1 MEKRTEKIIKEIRSS
16 IDAKEK
22 VIKNNE
28 ILSNIINI
36 SDSIVDCINNGGK
49 LLICGNGG
57 SASDA
62 NHIAGEIVGRF
73 QQERKAFSA
82 ISLNSDVATMTAI
95 ANDYGYEHVFSR
107 QVEGLMKK
115 DDILLGISTS
125 GNSSNIV
132 EAFKKSKE
140 IKGINYLLTGKDGGI
155 LAKMADI
162 SIIAPSDVTAHVQ
175 EVHECLFHII
185 CGLVEEGLMKS

>member
-1 MEKRTEKIIKEIRSS
+1 
-16 IDAKEK
+16 
-22 VIKNNE
+22 
-28 ILSNIINI
+28 
-36 SDSIVDCINNGGK
+36 
-49 LLICGNGG
+49 
-57 SASDA
+57 
-62 NHIAGEIVGRF
+62 
-73 QQERKAFSA
+73 
-82 ISLNSDVATMTAI
+82 MTAI

-140 IKGINYLLTGKDGGI
+140 IGGINYLLTGKDGGI
-155 LAKMADI
+155 LTKMADI
-162 SIIAPSDVTAHVQ
+162 AIIAPSDVTAHVQ

>member
-1 MEKRTEKIIKEIRSS
+1 MEKRTKKIIKEIRSS

-28 ILSNIINI
+28 ILLNIINI
-36 SDSIVDCINNGGK
+36 SDSIIDCINNGGK

-140 IKGINYLLTGKDGGI
+140 IGGINYLLTGKDGGI

-162 SIIAPSDVTAHVQ
+162 AIIAPSDVTAHVQ

-185 CGLVEEGLMKS
+185 CGLVEEGLIKS